1 MSIFPFENLPDE
13 IILKVIRNLEYRDI
27 IVFSQLSKRIRTIC
41 QDESLWKKINLYG
54 KRVPTE
60 FLQLILGNGISL
72 VTELIIWFVKII
84 DMLKIKNLKWKYID
98 FCDFVNI
105 GRQNTR
111 LTLNIILE
119 KKIVSKIKV

>member
-13 IILKVIRNLEYRDI
+13 IILKVTRNLEYRDI

-119 KKIVSKIKV
+119 KKNCFKN

>member
-1 MSIFPFENLPDE
+1 MDKKMSIFPFENLPDE

-60 FLQLILGNGISL
+60 FLRLILGNGITSS

-84 DMLKIKNLKWKYID
+84 DMLKIKNLK
-98 FCDFVNI
+98 
-105 GRQNTR
+105 
-111 LTLNIILE
+111 
-119 KKIVSKIKV
+119 

>member
-1 MSIFPFENLPDE
+1 MDKKISIFQFEHLPDE

-60 FLQLILGNGISL
+60 FLQLILGNGITSS
-72 VTELIIWFVKII
+72 VTELIIWLVKII
-84 DMLKIKNLKWKYID
+84 DMPSKIKNLKLKYID
-98 FCDFVNI
+98 FCEY
-105 GRQNTR
+105 R
-111 LTLNIILE
+111 
-119 KKIVSKIKV
+119 